1 MVELIWYF
9 IDLRICIYR
18 YWMWCFKVVD
28 DQKGYNFLK
37 PSNHPTEIQLLFFNK
52 KMVKT
57 GIQTKF
63 FYKRVYKKFYFF
75 WQRYA
80 NNLKTTKVVKKIEA
94 KKHTRALSRQKKN
107 YVYMKWVNDVF
118 DRLIYYTIS
127 LYHKNHLFKQN
138 GERVF
143 FINSSDTAIL

>member
-1 MVELIWYF
+1 
-9 IDLRICIYR
+9 
-18 YWMWCFKVVD
+18 
-28 DQKGYNFLK
+28 
-37 PSNHPTEIQLLFFNK
+37 
-52 KMVKT
+52 MVKT
-57 GIQTKF
+57 GIQTIF
-63 FYKRVYKKFYFF
+63 FLQKGIQKILYFLTKVYKQFK
-75 WQRYA
+75 
-80 NNLKTTKVVKKIEA
+80 NNKNGKKIEA